1 MKSLLPLF
9 FCVVSAL
16 SPVSSVS
23 QQPPVGTGSPSV
35 EKKLKE
41 LPPGSLFWR
50 IENFLNL
57 DQAKAA
63 AGPTGL
69 ATEFSG
75 KVWLFTLGP
84 KAGATPGATKVTEVG
99 PLPPIQAPEYLL
111 RIMNVNAP
119 PGWRSP
125 EHSHPGSE
133 SFYVLKGRVG
143 HKSQHGTHYA
153 DAEAV
158 MNSHG
163 ADTPM
168 QVFTAS
174 ETDVELFAMFV
185 VDATRPFSSPAKLD

>member
-1 MKSLLPLF
+1 MKTLLAFF
-9 FCVVSAL
+9 FCVVVAL
-16 SPVSSVS
+16 SPASSVA
-23 QQPPVGTGSPSV
+23 QQPAPGTGSPSV
-35 EKKLKE
+35 EKKLDE

-50 IENFLNL
+50 VENFPTIA
-57 DQAKAA
+57 QAQAA

-69 ATEFSG
+69 TTEFSG
-75 KVWLFTLGP
+75 KAWLFTLGP
-84 KAGATPGATKVTEVG
+84 KDGATPGATKITEVG

-111 RIMNVNAP
+111 RIMNVKAP

-143 HKSQHGTHYA
+143 HKSQHDTHYA
-153 DAEAV
+153 DADSV

-185 VDATRPFSSPAKLD
+185 LDATRPFSSPARLE